1 MTVKDGDPALLSDRA
16 FMEEWCY
23 VWGNY
28 SRDFYQNLSDAELE
42 ELYNELNDKVS
53 RSQQTFKK

>member
-1 MTVKDGDPALLSDRA
+1 MTVDDRDPALLSDRA
-16 FMEEWCY
+16 FLEEWCY

-28 SRDFYQNLSDAELE
+28 SRDFYRNLSDAELE
-42 ELYNELNDKVS
+42 KLYDELNDKVS